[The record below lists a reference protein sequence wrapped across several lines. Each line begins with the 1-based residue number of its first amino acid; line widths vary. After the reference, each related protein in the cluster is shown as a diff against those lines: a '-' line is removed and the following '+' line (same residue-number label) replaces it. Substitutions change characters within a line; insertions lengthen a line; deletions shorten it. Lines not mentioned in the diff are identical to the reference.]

1 MQNSLVTAK
10 HFCNK
15 HQSAILMLGML
26 VCASGVAIASNSG
39 SAAGTNDA
47 AFKNGYDW
55 LDSVIHGN
63 LGTLAAAIAFIVGL
77 IVGISK
83 QSPMAV
89 VGGIIFA
96 LLIAF
101 GPDMATGIVNSS
113 VLNNSVNPSM
123 SLFELSFVGVFI
135 ALSFNAIKN
144 VFNQDL
150 NKQRYI

>member
-1 MQNSLVTAK
+1 MKNVLIKAK
-10 HFCNK
+10 SFCTEHK
-15 HQSAILMLGML
+15 SAVVMLGVL
-26 VCASGVAIASNSG
+26 ACASGIAIASNSS
-39 SAAGTNDA
+39 SAAGNNDA

-63 LGTLAAAIAFIVGL
+63 LGTLAAAIAFLIGL
-77 IVGISK
+77 IVGITK

-113 VLNNSVNPSM
+113 VLDNPIKSSM

-135 ALSFNAIKN
+135 ALSINTLKN
-144 VFNQDL
+144 IFGENL
-150 NKQRYI
+150 KQQHSI